1 MIPIEDPATFET
13 IVLLN
18 SIVPEPAAGGY
29 QVGLDIVQE
38 LDHEDKYNDP
48 HCYKGRLFRG

>member
-1 MIPIEDPATFET
+1 MKPIEGPAAFET
-13 IVLLN
+13 VVLLN
-18 SIVPEPAAGGY
+18 SIVPEPTAGGY
-29 QVGLDIVQE
+29 QVSLDIVQE

>member
-1 MIPIEDPATFET
+1 MIPIEGPATFET